1 LFNVYKANTSYSINN
16 TTKKYGADLNR
27 SDEKNKNTNTDLSEI
42 IREKT
47 DATKNNN
54 LTIGINSENNIN
66 TTSDNI
72 NPAGTNN
79 HVSPNLNK
87 NSLLKQNSRKEV
99 FNSQNDISENQTV
112 FGGYKKRKFNTKSS
126 SRVKIKNA
134 TATEDDQILTESNDK
149 LHQDIKISTLM
160 KINDFST
167 ENTQRPSLVF
177 IDTKKLTKSIDVTKL
192 KVSDTINNKVKT
204 YNKKSGKE
212 SRFSIT
218 PFFSPDIAWYSL
230 EDDKVNQQENASKI
244 EKEENQD
251 FSYTYGAFVD
261 YKINNHWGMQ
271 SGITLSNTNIIV
283 DPKTIYA
290 QQDNTGKIKYRIN
303 TSTGYGY
310 VLPAFSSNP
319 TIGDSIYAFTFSHSL
334 QYVCI
339 PIAVTYSFTKGQF
352 TVKAIAGLSTNIL
365 TKAKIEATLENGF
378 DDSFETV
385 NNLDGLKKVCFS
397 GMTGLGLDY
406 KLSKKTSLV
415 FAPNLRFALNSITK
429 DAPVKSYPVSLSL
442 ALGLKIV
449 L

>member
-1 LFNVYKANTSYSINN
+1 
-16 TTKKYGADLNR
+16 
-27 SDEKNKNTNTDLSEI
+27 
-42 IREKT
+42 
-47 DATKNNN
+47 
-54 LTIGINSENNIN
+54 
-66 TTSDNI
+66 
-72 NPAGTNN
+72 
-79 HVSPNLNK
+79 
-87 NSLLKQNSRKEV
+87 
-99 FNSQNDISENQTV
+99 
-112 FGGYKKRKFNTKSS
+112 
-126 SRVKIKNA
+126 
-134 TATEDDQILTESNDK
+134 
-149 LHQDIKISTLM
+149 
-160 KINDFST
+160 
-167 ENTQRPSLVF
+167 
-177 IDTKKLTKSIDVTKL
+177 
-192 KVSDTINNKVKT
+192 
-204 YNKKSGKE
+204 
-212 SRFSIT
+212 
-218 PFFSPDIAWYSL
+218 
-230 EDDKVNQQENASKI
+230 
-244 EKEENQD
+244 
-251 FSYTYGAFVD
+251 
-261 YKINNHWGMQ
+261 MQ